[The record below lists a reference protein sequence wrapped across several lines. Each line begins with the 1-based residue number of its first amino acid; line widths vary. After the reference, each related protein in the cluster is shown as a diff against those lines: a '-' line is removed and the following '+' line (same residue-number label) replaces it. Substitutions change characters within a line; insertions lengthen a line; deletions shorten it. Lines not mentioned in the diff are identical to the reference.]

1 MSPFGVILVCIFPH
15 SGWIRRDTPYLS
27 VFSTNA
33 GKSGKNADQKNSG
46 YGVFLRST
54 NQFVRD
60 TILWSR
66 KNWYLLK
73 RTCPNQFQ
81 LSVAVFQCYG
91 TQIIHIQQ
99 FRKGC
104 RLFPAGIYLFKVNIG
119 NTRTKCLNLFKV
131 NNKETR
137 ATPVWLWASKYWL
150 GCLQFLFLSI
160 FCLSRK
166 KAPCS
171 FIRSRNLYF
180 LQPLDWNKFDSKIR
194 FINILSM

>member
-1 MSPFGVILVCIFPH
+1 MKHFRLLLPRHDVKRVRIRSYSSPYFSRIFLQ
-15 SGWIRRDTPYLS
+15 SDWIRRDTPYLS
-27 VFSTNA
+27 VFSTNE

-91 TQIIHIQQ
+91 TQTFHFQY
-99 FRKGC
+99 KS
-104 RLFPAGIYLFKVNIG
+104 ND
-119 NTRTKCLNLFKV
+119 
-131 NNKETR
+131 
-137 ATPVWLWASKYWL
+137 
-150 GCLQFLFLSI
+150 LFLYEIQDYIKMS
-160 FCLSRK
+160 
-166 KAPCS
+166 
-171 FIRSRNLYF
+171 
-180 LQPLDWNKFDSKIR
+180 
-194 FINILSM
+194 